1 MNSFPGHE
9 SDGVPQVKS
18 ATPTA
23 KAPPLSP
30 PDAEPEFHFPVR
42 VYYEDTDAAGVV
54 YYANYLRFLER
65 ARSEWLS
72 TRGFEVAALERG
84 HGIAFVVRR
93 VEVDYLRPARLGD
106 RLDVTFA
113 IVEGRRSRLVARQR
127 ILRGAETLVD
137 ARVTVVCLDQ
147 ASWKPVRI
155 PTELLP
161 HMENH
166 A

>member
-1 MNSFPGHE
+1 MNSFPADE
-9 SDGVPQVKS
+9 SDGNTEGEIRS
-18 ATPTA
+18 APCAST
-23 KAPPLSP
+23 PLSLP
-30 PDAEPEFHFPVR
+30 VAEPEFHFPVR

-72 TRGFEVAALERG
+72 TRGFEVATLERG

-93 VEVDYLRPARLGD
+93 VEIDYLRPARLGD

-113 IVEGRRSRLVARQR
+113 IAEGRRSRLVVHQQIR
-127 ILRGAETLVD
+127 RGDETLID
-137 ARVTVVCLDQ
+137 AQVTVVCLDQ

-155 PTELLP
+155 PAELLP
-161 HMENH
+161 HMENR

>member
-1 MNSFPGHE
+1 VHE
-9 SDGVPQVKS
+9 SDGSTEGETRS
-18 ATPTA
+18 AMSAVTPV
-23 KAPPLSP
+23 SP
-30 PDAEPEFHFPVR
+30 PAAEPEFHFQVR

-72 TRGFEVAALERG
+72 TRGFDVAALERG
-84 HGIAFVVRR
+84 QGIAFAVRR
-93 VEVDYLRPARLGD
+93 VEIDYLRPARLGD
-106 RLDVTFA
+106 RLDVSFA
-113 IVEGRRSRLVARQR
+113 IAEGRRSRLVAHQKIR
-127 ILRGAETLVD
+127 RGDETLID

-155 PTELLP
+155 PSELLP
-161 HMENH
+161 HMENR